1 MKTVDIFYLEKKYA
15 DEMRAHAVS
24 EAPDECCGIL
34 AGTNNNVVKI
44 YRTTNTE
51 HSPSK
56 YKINSQEMFSIYK
69 EIRENRW
76 ELLGVYH
83 SHVHTAAY
91 PSPTDVKSALLPE
104 AIYFIISLRD
114 SERVVIRGFYINKG
128 KITEI
133 ELRITGY
140 YVPSTR

>member
-1 MKTVDIFYLEKKYA
+1 MKTVDLFNLDKKYA
-15 DEMRAHAVS
+15 DEMLAHAVS
-24 EAPDECCGIL
+24 AAPNECCGIL
-34 AGTNNNVVKI
+34 AGINNNVVKL

-51 HSPSK
+51 RSPSK

-69 EIRENRW
+69 EISENRW

-83 SHVHTAAY
+83 SHVHTEAY

-104 AIYFIISLRD
+104 SIYFIISLRD
-114 SERVVIRGFYINKG
+114 PERVLIRGFFINKG

-133 ELRITGY
+133 ELRITG
-140 YVPSTR
+140 

>member
-34 AGTNNNVVKI
+34 AGINNNAVKF

-51 HSPSK
+51 HSPSQ

-76 ELLGVYH
+76 ELLGIYH
-83 SHVHTAAY
+83 SHIHTEAY

-104 AIYFIISLRD
+104 SIYFIISLRD
-114 SERVVIRGFYINKG
+114 PERVLIRGFFINKG

-133 ELRITGY
+133 ELRITG
-140 YVPSTR
+140 